1 MERDKNLYKF
11 ILPCSKMKK
20 ESRKFTITPWKI
32 EGSIEEAD
40 YAKLIKQFGTEP
52 LTDELLARIKK
63 HAHELHYLLR
73 RKIFFSHRDL
83 KWLLDEYEK
92 GNKFFLYT
100 GRGPSGEVHLGHLLP
115 WILTKWIQDKFKAK
129 LYFQMTDDEK
139 FLVSQKL
146 SLEETRKYAYENA
159 LDVIALG
166 FKPELTKIIIDTEN
180 IRKLYPIA
188 LKVAKKLTFSTVKAV
203 FGFNDSTNVGLSF
216 FTSMQSAPCFL
227 ENKPCLIPL
236 GIDQDAHFRITRD
249 IAPRLG
255 YPKPALLHCKFAPG
269 LGEGGKMSASQP
281 ETAIFTTDSKKEVQE
296 KVRNAFTGGRET
308 IAKQKQLGGMPE
320 KCTIYHYLLYFFEQ
334 DDKKMQ
340 EKFHACKM
348 GQTSCGECKFKLA
361 ETINKFLKQHQQKRE
376 QAKKQL
382 DKFSMKD

>member
-1 MERDKNLYKF
+1 MFHNFREKIADA
-11 ILPCSKMKK
+11 KMKK
-20 ESRKFTITPWKI
+20 EKFIITPWKI

-40 YAKLIKQFGTEP
+40 YAKLVRQFGTEP

-83 KWLLDEYEK
+83 GWLLDEYEK
-92 GNKFFLYT
+92 GSKFFLYT

-115 WILTKWIQDKFKAK
+115 WILTKWLQEKFKAK

-146 SLEETRKYAYENA
+146 SLEETKKYAYENA

-180 IRKLYPIA
+180 IKKLYPLA

-203 FGFNDSTNVGLSF
+203 FGFDDSTNVGMAF

-249 IAPRLG
+249 IAPKLG

-269 LGEGGKMSASQP
+269 LGEFGKMSASQP
-281 ETAIFTTDSKKEVQE
+281 ETAIFTTDTEKEVEQ
-296 KVRNAFTGGRET
+296 KIRNAFTGGRET
-308 IAKQKQLGGMPE
+308 IARQKQLGGMPE

-340 EKFHACKM
+340 EKFYACKI

-376 QAKKQL
+376 LAKKQL
-382 DKFSMKD
+382 DKFLLKD